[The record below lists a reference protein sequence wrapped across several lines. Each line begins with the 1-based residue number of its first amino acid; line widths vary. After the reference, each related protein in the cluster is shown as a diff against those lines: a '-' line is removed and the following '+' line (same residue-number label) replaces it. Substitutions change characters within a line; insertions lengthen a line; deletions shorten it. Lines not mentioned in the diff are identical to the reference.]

1 MDAAADAIGI
11 SQAKLFEELRGGKSL
26 SEVAKAHGKS
36 FDDVKA
42 AVKAAVKK
50 HLDEEVDEGHLTRS
64 QADEML
70 SRLVEHLDEFGSFH
84 RFHHPPGPPG
94 P

>member
-1 MDAAADAIGI
+1 MDAAAHAIGI

-26 SEVAKAHGKS
+26 SEIAKSHGKS

-42 AVKAAVKK
+42 AIRTALKK
-50 HLDEEVDEGHLTRS
+50 HLDEEVADGHITRA

-70 SRLVEHLDEFGSFH
+70 SHLTERLDDFG
-84 RFHHPPGPPG
+84 RFAGPRG
-94 P
+94 PRP